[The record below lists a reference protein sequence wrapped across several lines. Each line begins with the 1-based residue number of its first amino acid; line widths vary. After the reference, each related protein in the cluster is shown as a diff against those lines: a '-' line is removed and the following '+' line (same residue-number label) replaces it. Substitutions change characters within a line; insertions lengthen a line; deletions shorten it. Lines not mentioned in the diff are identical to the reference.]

1 MYGMWEISMCSF
13 FVTDITFLIERLV
26 LFKASLHFCVCVCA
40 FFVVLFLRHLQV
52 LRQNLILRSYCFGSY
67 HTELFLN

>member
-13 FVTDITFLIERLV
+13 FVTAITFLIERLV
-26 LFKASLHFCVCVCA
+26 LLKASIHFFYVCA